1 MYKGYV
7 NRIQSPRSHLVD
19 SHFSLKMT
27 STDSKDGSDL
37 NVEDIEKTGG
47 NVEPIDAHYDPAFV
61 KKTLRLVD
69 WRMLPLL
76 GLLYAIALID
86 RTNLG
91 IARTAGMEVQ
101 LKLYIGERY
110 SIASMIYFIPYIL
123 LQIPGNIILRWI
135 GARTWLTICVV
146 GWGISQLG
154 MGFVPTWGW
163 LVFCRIWLGV
173 FEAGFFPS
181 LVFIITT
188 WYKRHEVQKR
198 LAVFYLVSILL
209 GGFSSLLAF
218 GIAHLS
224 GKGGRLGWAWI
235 FIIEG
240 ILTIVLGLLTWLF
253 VPDFPDKSNFI
264 SEEQRKM
271 ILDRVEADRGDS
283 IPDKMTSAKLIHHL
297 GDPIIWV
304 MALMFLSSTMP
315 AYAIGFFITIILKT
329 MGYSTLMSLVLT
341 CPPYIFA
348 AMSTFVFAFISDK
361 TRQRAL
367 WLAVQNV
374 ICIVGLFITG
384 YASNHGARYFGLFL
398 INAGA
403 SGCIPGVLAYSSNN
417 ITSHTKRAVST
428 GIIIAAGGVGGIF
441 ATTIYRQ
448 KDFPRYMPGIWATI
462 ACQFTMLLCLALTT
476 FVFTRRNKECREG
489 KRAQLENTPGFYYT
503 T

>member
-1 MYKGYV
+1 MASSG
-7 NRIQSPRSHLVD
+7 
-19 SHFSLKMT
+19 
-27 STDSKDGSDL
+27 DSKHSSDL
-37 NVEDIEKTGG
+37 KIEDVEKKSSPDA
-47 NVEPIDAHYDPAFV
+47 IDAHYDPAFV
-61 KKTLRLVD
+61 RKTLRQID

-76 GLLYAIALID
+76 GLLYAVALID

-91 IARTAGMEVQ
+91 IARTAGMDVE

-123 LQIPGNIILRWI
+123 LQIPGNIMLRWI
-135 GARTWLTICVV
+135 GARTWLTVCVV
-146 GWGISQLG
+146 GWGIAQLG

-163 LVFCRIWLGV
+163 LVFCRVWLGV

-188 WYKRHEVQKR
+188 WYKRHEVQQR
-198 LAVFYLVSILL
+198 LAIFYLVSILF
-209 GGFSSLLAF
+209 GGISSLLAF

-224 GKGGRLGWAWI
+224 GKAGLLGWSWI

-253 VPDFPDKSNFI
+253 VPDFPDKSKFI
-264 SEEQRKM
+264 TDEQRKM

-283 IPDKMTSAKLIHHL
+283 IPDKMTGAKLLQHL
-297 GDPIIWV
+297 SDPIVWI
-304 MALMFLSSTMP
+304 MAFMFLCSTMP

-341 CPPYIFA
+341 CPPYVFA
-348 AMSTFVFAFISDK
+348 ALSTFVFARTSDI
-361 TRQRAL
+361 TRRRAL

-374 ICIVGLFITG
+374 ICLVGLFITA
-384 YASNHGARYFGLFL
+384 YSTKHPVRYFGLFL

-403 SGCIPGVLAYSSNN
+403 SGCVPGVLAYSSNN

-428 GIIIAAGGVGGIF
+428 GIVIAAGGIGGIF
-441 ATTIYRQ
+441 ATTVYRQ
-448 KDFPRYMPGIWATI
+448 KDFPGYMPGLWATI
-462 ACQFTMLLCLALTT
+462 GCQLSMIPCLGLTT
-476 FVFTRRNKECREG
+476 FVFTRRNTAYREG
-489 KRAQLENTPGFYYT
+489 RRGPLENTPGFYYT